1 MALDNDALMVVAE
14 PGARLT
20 SPGDLSALQAFH
32 LKAKDAF
39 VLHRGTWHWGPFPVT
54 ADEVTLYN
62 VQGLRYAED
71 NESCDLATIPRTVE
85 VFPQA

>member
-1 MALDNDALMVVAE
+1 
-14 PGARLT
+14 
-20 SPGDLSALQAFH
+20 
-32 LKAKDAF
+32 
-39 VLHRGTWHWGPFPVT
+39 VT

-71 NESCDLATIPRTVE
+71 NESCDLATIPRTIE